1 MSQARS
7 SPQSVAAAT
16 RSAAD
21 SSSLARASTGAA
33 PAQPLHEGAER
44 ESDRIADSVMQGGDW
59 HRPEQ
64 AGWSAASAAQ
74 ARPTSLLVADDA
86 EPAGGQMRKSEFLAA
101 LRGDVCVAVD
111 AALSGTGRDSQGC
124 PWIDHWFGY
133 YAERG
138 SGDVERALQ
147 RYAPETRGARDAQDG
162 IRLVTARVRRSAQ
175 VWARTGEIDAPPDLP
190 GLPAM
195 AGGGALAVFGGM
207 FFKAR
212 PGGARWADP
221 ASVRAGLGSGE
232 PMPGP
237 VRGRM
242 ESALGMGLGHVR
254 LHTDATAA
262 QAADRLNAKAFTIG
276 RDVAFGSGEFQPGTP
291 RGDALIAHE
300 LAHVAQQDGARAPDA
315 GRDMGETP
323 GLEEEA
329 DRSALGALSTLYG
342 KGSAGPPVRH
352 GGPPTRGGLR
362 LQRCKSES
370 EKAREAEINRLGG
383 LQYDF
388 LEKQRKETE
397 DRKRKEAEEAAKK
410 SGLPPPVTPPTVT
423 VDDIIKS
430 ETKAADPPK
439 PADAWTKLDPKV
451 QDDWKKRA
459 DAAWK
464 KVVAS
469 VAGTEL
475 ETVMKGKRLKFNPKD
490 ALEQGYFGAQLG
502 DELEVGMQW
511 VELAEKDAKNVWPN
525 VAHELGGHFEYGKAY
540 ATEIMSA
547 ALERMPEAERKKWKT
562 DPVLRQKFFDTYEYA
577 ETEIF
582 AELRERRY
590 AHPETGTAPPNPTD
604 DPDVDVPRQLNV
616 LKKALHPEVAKAV
629 VAHLKAR
636 VDASPSLL
644 ERDKKFFAEQVKA
657 VFGPP

>member
-1 MSQARS
+1 
-7 SPQSVAAAT
+7 
-16 RSAAD
+16 
-21 SSSLARASTGAA
+21 
-33 PAQPLHEGAER
+33 
-44 ESDRIADSVMQGGDW
+44 MQGGDW

-64 AGWSAASAAQ
+64 AGWSAASGPQ
-74 ARPTSLLVADDA
+74 ARPASLLAADDA
-86 EPAGGQMRKSEFLAA
+86 EPAPGQMRKSEFLAA
-101 LRGDVCVAVD
+101 LRGDICSAVD

-133 YAERG
+133 YAER
-138 SGDVERALQ
+138 SNGDVERALQ
-147 RYAPETRGARDAQDG
+147 RYAPEARGARDAQDVIG
-162 IRLVTARVRRSAQ
+162 LVTARVRRSAQ
-175 VWARTGEIDAPPDLP
+175 VWAKTGEIVDAPPDLP
-190 GLPAM
+190 GLPGLAAM
-195 AGGGALAVFGGM
+195 AGGGPLAIFGRLS
-207 FFKAR
+207 FKAR
-212 PGGARWADP
+212 PGGARSADP
-221 ASVRAGLGSGE
+221 VSVRAGLGSGE

-262 QAADRLNAKAFTIG
+262 QAADRLNARAFTIG

-291 RGDALIAHE
+291 HGDALIAHE
-300 LAHVAQQDGARAPDA
+300 LAHVAQQAGARASDA
-315 GRDMGETP
+315 GRDRGESP

-342 KGSAGPPVRH
+342 KGRAGPPVRH
-352 GGPPTRGGLR
+352 GGPPTRSGLR

-370 EKAREAEINRLGG
+370 EKAREAEIKRLGG

-388 LEKQRKETE
+388 LEQQRKDTE
-397 DRKRKEAEEAAKK
+397 DRKRKEAEEVAKK
-410 SGLPPPVTPPTVT
+410 SGLPPPVTPPTVS

-439 PADAWTKLDPKV
+439 PADAWTKLDAKV

-464 KVVAS
+464 KVVTS

-475 ETVMKGKRLKFNPKD
+475 ETVMKGRRLKFDPKD
-490 ALEQGYFGAQLG
+490 ALELGYFGAQLG
-502 DELEVGMQW
+502 DELKVGMQW

-547 ALERMPEAERKKWKT
+547 ALEHMPEAERKKWKT

-590 AHPETGTAPPNPTD
+590 AHPETGTAPPNPSD
-604 DPDVDVPRQLNV
+604 DPDFDVPRQLNV